1 MNGKLKINCSDIY
14 PFKTKFHSLSSIFK
28 IKPLSKKIF
37 LRLLILPKYLIFIF
51 ALFLSNSLTLKSL
64 TKFIFSIF
72 FIIWAIFF
80 TSLVIISSDNIS
92 DEILSTYKTKECLII
107 DNYNNDISE
116 KILYS
121 IINQAY
127 QDNKYLII
135 SSTIS
140 IKKFKIKL
148 LDLKSRFSSFI
159 DIGIELPTDDLIR
172 VILTKNFSDKQ
183 IQVSQKNIEYILKNI
198 ERSYEKIN
206 TFSNSIDSLSL
217 TKAQPIKLNLI
228 KKVLNEI
235 RVQ

>member
-1 MNGKLKINCSDIY
+1 MSEQLIFNF
-14 PFKTKFHSLSSIFK
+14 PFKKNYLKQDFYVSKNNFNAYKLIESWPKWPSRLINIFGPTGCGK
-28 IKPLSKKIF
+28 THLVNI
-37 LRLLILPKYLIFIF
+37 
-51 ALFLSNSLTLKSL
+51 LKS
-64 TKFIFSIF
+64 KIQS
-72 FIIWAIFF
+72 
-80 TSLVIISSDNIS
+80 VIISSDNIS
-92 DEILSTYKTKECLII
+92 DEILNTYKTKECLII

-140 IKKFKIKL
+140 IKKFEIKL

>member
-1 MNGKLKINCSDIY
+1 MLGL
-14 PFKTKFHSLSSIFK
+14 
-28 IKPLSKKIF
+28 
-37 LRLLILPKYLIFIF
+37 
-51 ALFLSNSLTLKSL
+51 LKS
-64 TKFIFSIF
+64 KIQSI
-72 FIIWAIFF
+72 
-80 TSLVIISSDNIS
+80 IISSNKIS
-92 DEILSTYKTKECLII
+92 DEILKIYKTKECLII
-107 DNYNNDISE
+107 DDFENNIEE
-116 KILYS
+116 KTLYS

-135 SSTIS
+135 SSSIS
-140 IKKFKIKL
+140 IKKFETKL

-159 DIGIELPTDDLIR
+159 DIGIDLPTDDLIR

-228 KKVLNEI
+228 KKVLDEI
-235 RVQ
+235 RM

>member
-1 MNGKLKINCSDIY
+1 MPEQLIFNF
-14 PFKTKFHSLSSIFK
+14 PFKKNYLKQDFYVSKNNFNAYKLIESWPKWPSRLINIFGPTGCGK
-28 IKPLSKKIF
+28 THLVNI
-37 LRLLILPKYLIFIF
+37 
-51 ALFLSNSLTLKSL
+51 LKS
-64 TKFIFSIF
+64 KIQSI
-72 FIIWAIFF
+72 
-80 TSLVIISSDNIS
+80 IISSNKIS
-92 DEILSTYKTKECLII
+92 DEILKIYKTKECLII
-107 DNYNNDISE
+107 DDFENNIEE
-116 KILYS
+116 KTLYS

-135 SSTIS
+135 SSSIS
-140 IKKFKIKL
+140 IKKFETKL

-159 DIGIELPTDDLIR
+159 DIGIDLPTDDLIR

-228 KKVLNEI
+228 KKVLDEI
-235 RVQ
+235 RM

>member
-1 MNGKLKINCSDIY
+1 LKQDFYVSKNNFNAYKLIESWPKWPSRLINIFGPSGCGKTHLVNI
-14 PFKTKFHSLSSIFK
+14 
-28 IKPLSKKIF
+28 
-37 LRLLILPKYLIFIF
+37 
-51 ALFLSNSLTLKSL
+51 LKS
-64 TKFIFSIF
+64 KIHS
-72 FIIWAIFF
+72 
-80 TSLVIISSDNIS
+80 VIISSDNVS

-116 KILYS
+116 KKLYS

-140 IKKFKIKL
+140 IKKFEIKL

>member
-1 MNGKLKINCSDIY
+1 MSEQLIFNF
-14 PFKTKFHSLSSIFK
+14 PFKKNYLKQDFYVSKNNFNAYKLIESWPKWPSRLINIFGPSGCGK
-28 IKPLSKKIF
+28 THLVNI
-37 LRLLILPKYLIFIF
+37 
-51 ALFLSNSLTLKSL
+51 LKS
-64 TKFIFSIF
+64 KIQS
-72 FIIWAIFF
+72 
-80 TSLVIISSDNIS
+80 VIISSDNVS
-92 DEILSTYKTKECLII
+92 DEILNTYKTKECLII
-107 DNYNNDISE
+107 DNYNNNISE

-135 SSTIS
+135 SSNIS
-140 IKKFKIKL
+140 IKKFEIKL
-148 LDLKSRFSSFI
+148 LDLKSRLSSFI

-217 TKAQPIKLNLI
+217 TKAQPIKLHLI
-228 KKVLNEI
+228 KKSIE
-235 RVQ
+235 

>member
-1 MNGKLKINCSDIY
+1 MSEQLIFNF
-14 PFKTKFHSLSSIFK
+14 PFKKNYLKQDFYVSKNNFNAYKLIESWPKWPSRLINIFGPSGCGK
-28 IKPLSKKIF
+28 THLVNI
-37 LRLLILPKYLIFIF
+37 
-51 ALFLSNSLTLKSL
+51 LKS
-64 TKFIFSIF
+64 KIHS
-72 FIIWAIFF
+72 
-80 TSLVIISSDNIS
+80 VIISSDNVS
-92 DEILSTYKTKECLII
+92 DEILNTYKTKECLII
-107 DNYNNDISE
+107 DNYNNNISE

-135 SSTIS
+135 SSNIS
-140 IKKFKIKL
+140 IKKFEIKL

>member
-1 MNGKLKINCSDIY
+1 MSEQLIFNF
-14 PFKTKFHSLSSIFK
+14 PFKKNYLKQDFYVSKNNFNAYKLIESWPKWPSRLINIFGPTGCGK
-28 IKPLSKKIF
+28 THLVNI
-37 LRLLILPKYLIFIF
+37 
-51 ALFLSNSLTLKSL
+51 LKS
-64 TKFIFSIF
+64 KIQSI
-72 FIIWAIFF
+72 
-80 TSLVIISSDNIS
+80 IISSNKIS
-92 DEILSTYKTKECLII
+92 DEILKIYKTKECLII
-107 DNYNNDISE
+107 DDFENNIEE
-116 KILYS
+116 KTLYS

-135 SSTIS
+135 SSSIS
-140 IKKFKIKL
+140 IKKFETKL

-159 DIGIELPTDDLIR
+159 DIGIDLPTDDLIR

>member
-1 MNGKLKINCSDIY
+1 MSEQLIFNF
-14 PFKTKFHSLSSIFK
+14 PFKKNYFKQDFYVSKNNFNAYKLIESWPKWPSRLINIFGPSGCGK
-28 IKPLSKKIF
+28 THLVNI
-37 LRLLILPKYLIFIF
+37 
-51 ALFLSNSLTLKSL
+51 LKS
-64 TKFIFSIF
+64 KIQS
-72 FIIWAIFF
+72 
-80 TSLVIISSDNIS
+80 VIISSDNVS
-92 DEILSTYKTKECLII
+92 DEILNTYKTKECLII

-116 KILYS
+116 KKLYS

-135 SSTIS
+135 SSNIS
-140 IKKFKIKL
+140 IKKFEIKL